1 MSDDEEGM
9 EEEGGPYLG
18 EYEGGRN
25 ERNERHGDGKAIL
38 PNHDTYEGHY
48 CNGLR
53 NGKGFYKFKNGA
65 RYFGYYLDNR
75 KHGPGDFYYLDG
87 SVYKGNWADDK
98 RNGIGTYYY
107 INGDCYEGEW
117 RNHLRHGQGKYTF
130 AATGLVYSGLW
141 KEGKMDGW
149 GELIHEKYRFIG
161 IWKDGKLL
169 GKGRYIFDKLN
180 CQQKGEY
187 VLTPAAPEEKRP
199 DDEGEN
205 VTISRWK
212 GQTIE
217 KITED
222 DVKPKAYTEAD
233 ATLEQPNY
241 NADVER
247 QTTESSSKLVE
258 SILSSTVPAFIVD
271 SSPEAIDL
279 VEDDAL
285 GDASKNSPIDSTKE
299 EDGEPAELQDLEE
312 N

>member
-1 MSDDEEGM
+1 
-9 EEEGGPYLG
+9 
-18 EYEGGRN
+18 
-25 ERNERHGDGKAIL
+25 
-38 PNHDTYEGHY
+38 
-48 CNGLR
+48 
-53 NGKGFYKFKNGA
+53 
-65 RYFGYYLDNR
+65 
-75 KHGPGDFYYLDG
+75 
-87 SVYKGNWADDK
+87 NWADDK

-161 IWKDGKLL
+161 IWKDGK
-169 GKGRYIFDKLN
+169 
-180 CQQKGEY
+180 
-187 VLTPAAPEEKRP
+187 APEEKRP

-217 KITED
+217 KITKD